1 MGKLSKTLGEKYQDK
16 SNQIFIRNF
25 ELGGH
30 TFKVR
35 IPKVSES
42 DAIYERVMHP
52 AEETVNEIYKKITE
66 PLFKYKDDAKEE
78 DNVIFADD
86 DVIVQ
91 GRSMRDAAKTKAM
104 TETKITEYIK
114 LLVPE
119 SNEYSMDDIT
129 YADIEEEFPLAIQLV
144 LVEKIGEVISP
155 SYKDN
160 RGN

>member
-1 MGKLSKTLGEKYQDK
+1 MSKLSATLGEKYQSK
-16 SNQIFIRNF
+16 RESIFTRTF

-35 IPKVSES
+35 IPSVAES
-42 DAIYERVMHP
+42 DGIYQRVMNP
-52 AEETVNEIYKKITE
+52 TDEAVDALYKAMTET
-66 PLFKYKDDAKEE
+66 LLKYKDDANDEAGVE
-78 DNVIFADD
+78 YLEN

-104 TETKITEYIK
+104 TEAKITEYIK

-119 SNEYSMDDIT
+119 NPADTMADIT
-129 YADIEEEFPLAIQLV
+129 YADIEVEFPVAIQLA
-144 LVEKIGEVISP
+144 LVEKIAEVISP
-155 SYKDN
+155 TYKEN

>member
-1 MGKLSKTLGEKYQDK
+1 MSKLSETLGKKYQDK
-16 SNQIFIRNF
+16 SNEIFIRNF

-30 TFKVR
+30 LFKVR
-35 IPKVSES
+35 IPKVAES
-42 DAIYERVMHP
+42 DAIYERVMNP
-52 AEETVNEIYKKITE
+52 SEEIIDEIYKKITE
-66 PLFKYKDDAKEE
+66 PLIKFKNDAKEE
-78 DNVIFADD
+78 DDVKYLEK

-104 TETKITEYIK
+104 TEAKITEYIK

-119 SNEYSMDDIT
+119 NNEYSMNDIT
-129 YADIEEEFPLAIQLV
+129 YADIEEEFPLAIQLT

-155 SYKDN
+155 SYKEN